1 MNILEPIWTKIFIKN
16 TYACIKGRGIHS
28 LLKDLKYD
36 ISHDSDNTKYCLKL
50 DIKKFYPQIN
60 HEILKTIIRKK
71 IKDIKL
77 LNLLDNIIDSAP
89 GVPIGNYLSQYFA
102 NLYLAYFDHW
112 VKEELRVKYYY
123 RYADDIVIL
132 SKDKN
137 QLRQWLIVIKL
148 YLSQVLKLQL
158 KSNYQI
164 FLVDSRGIDYVGYV
178 IKHDYIR
185 LRKSIKKRM
194 LKTINLYIKNKI
206 SDNVLKIKMESY
218 FGWIKYCNS
227 KNLLIAILNKT
238 GIWNTGWNGIK
249 TNITYFKNKKIYVI
263 NIFLRNKYFIVQFIY
278 NRKSYEFK
286 STNKNLFLRLYS
298 YEKLPQLI
306 TL

>member
-89 GVPIGNYLSQYFA
+89 GVPIGNYLSQ
-102 NLYLAYFDHW
+102 
-112 VKEELRVKYYY
+112 
-123 RYADDIVIL
+123 
-132 SKDKN
+132 
-137 QLRQWLIVIKL
+137 
-148 YLSQVLKLQL
+148 VLKLQL

-194 LKTINLYIKNKI
+194 FKTINLYIKNKI
-206 SDNVLKIKMESY
+206 SDNVFKIKMESY

-238 GIWNTGWNGIK
+238 GIQDRMGWDGM
-249 TNITYFKNKKIYVI
+249 
-263 NIFLRNKYFIVQFIY
+263 
-278 NRKSYEFK
+278 E
-286 STNKNLFLRLYS
+286 
-298 YEKLPQLI
+298 
-306 TL
+306 